1 MASNYPNGIKDLV
14 LRGTPITQLHPG
26 VVYFVNSTSVFAKGG
41 IAGSNNNPGT
51 YQRPYATIDYA
62 IGQCVANRGDI
73 IVVMPGHTETIS
85 AAAGVAQ
92 DVAGV
97 AVIGLGDGSLRPTI
111 NYTATASTWTMS
123 AANCKMINILHT
135 GGIDAVVSPIVV
147 SAADCMIVNCEL
159 RDVTGQ
165 MTDGILTTAGAARL
179 KILNHRHDGAA
190 AAGTN
195 AAIALVGGDDIEI
208 TIDKM
213 DGNFAVGGIDIRTT
227 ATTDLLV
234 HDVVSFRT
242 RNAADIFLVDTIT
255 ASTGQIGPNI
265 NLRLQDN
272 AANITEAIT
281 GATFVVIDPVYVVN
295 LAGEKAMLINWTA
308 STDA

>member
-111 NYTATASTWTMS
+111 NYTATASTWTRSPRPS
-123 AANCKMINILHT
+123 ASSRSK
-135 GGIDAVVSPIVV
+135 
-147 SAADCMIVNCEL
+147 SAPRSRCS
-159 RDVTGQ
+159 R
-165 MTDGILTTAGAARL
+165 
-179 KILNHRHDGAA
+179 
-190 AAGTN
+190 
-195 AAIALVGGDDIEI
+195 
-208 TIDKM
+208 
-213 DGNFAVGGIDIRTT
+213 RT
-227 ATTDLLV
+227 
-234 HDVVSFRT
+234 
-242 RNAADIFLVDTIT
+242 
-255 ASTGQIGPNI
+255 
-265 NLRLQDN
+265 
-272 AANITEAIT
+272 
-281 GATFVVIDPVYVVN
+281 
-295 LAGEKAMLINWTA
+295 
-308 STDA
+308 